1 MSEVNEGARLVDNS
15 KARSVCEA
23 CTVAG
28 MGICAAAQATTG
40 PPWMHVRQQVTTT
53 PLKSIWNLHLLTVTE
68 LGSVRRHVFYTEKHS
83 AAQSFVKDVED
94 LGLHDSTTD
103 RCRVS
108 AKTGLPDD
116 IKMPAWL
123 KAYNKVPHSVTAYTG
138 FGKGIS
144 HALYASRRA

>member
-1 MSEVNEGARLVDNS
+1 MSCG
-15 KARSVCEA
+15 
-23 CTVAG
+23 T
-28 MGICAAAQATTG
+28 
-40 PPWMHVRQQVTTT
+40 
-53 PLKSIWNLHLLTVTE
+53 
-68 LGSVRRHVFYTEKHS
+68 

-123 KAYNKVPHSVTAYTG
+123 KAYNKVTHSFAAH
-138 FGKGIS
+138 GKYGKVPV
-144 HALYASRRA
+144 HALYGLSRAQRYPCRMRLATLL

>member
-1 MSEVNEGARLVDNS
+1 MCWNE
-15 KARSVCEA
+15 
-23 CTVAG
+23 
-28 MGICAAAQATTG
+28 
-40 PPWMHVRQQVTTT
+40 
-53 PLKSIWNLHLLTVTE
+53 LHC
-68 LGSVRRHVFYTEKHS
+68 

-123 KAYNKVPHSVTAYTG
+123 KAYQQGDPFLRKHHTG
-138 FGKGIS
+138 LWQGRAAS
-144 HALYASRRA
+144 HALYGSKQSIANVIPNCRASCNAPEARPCKTHAGRGTVVLCACECSL

>member
-1 MSEVNEGARLVDNS
+1 MSCG
-15 KARSVCEA
+15 
-23 CTVAG
+23 T
-28 MGICAAAQATTG
+28 
-40 PPWMHVRQQVTTT
+40 
-53 PLKSIWNLHLLTVTE
+53 
-68 LGSVRRHVFYTEKHS
+68 

-123 KAYNKVPHSVTAYTG
+123 KAYNKVTHSFKAPLGMAMVY
-138 FGKGIS
+138 
-144 HALYASRRA
+144 HMHCMV